1 MNGPAPGATAGLRTG
16 ALGYVD
22 ITSMRPPVG
31 AVTPN
36 RNDPAVQEA
45 LAGAAALRQ
54 PDQPLRVVPVEG
66 GHALADTDSYLRW
79 WALRNTGSGIGQV
92 RPEHVHVVSGNG
104 TAVPAA
110 PDPLAS
116 PVAPATS
123 PGRTPPRPGGATVTP
138 LPLSAI
144 TVDPGLQTRASMNP
158 ETVAEYAEA
167 LTAGIRLP
175 PVVVY
180 RDDDG
185 ALLLADGFH
194 RVAAAE
200 RAGLS
205 EIDAVTHEGGRRAA
219 LLHAVGA
226 NARHG
231 LRRTNADKR
240 RCVELL
246 LRDREWREWSDV
258 LVAQQCGVSDKTV
271 AAVRGALVST
281 SEVPECPIRK
291 TADGRKMRTGRIGR
305 QPSPAQSAGRTG
317 LRHRATGDR
326 ANPDQDPEAA
336 ATPAPSADFRAEL
349 APDSPHDSTG
359 QPEFSSTTPRS
370 VNGRWQSLDEAAAK
384 VLIHLVAFAAT
395 DPNGAACWRDEH
407 FDAVT
412 AAISVKGAQG
422 GSIGRLRMHPPR

>member
-1 MNGPAPGATAGLRTG
+1 MKAAGARPCFTQSGPTPGTGSAAPTPTSAGASNFCSATASG
-16 ALGYVD
+16 A
-22 ITSMRPPVG
+22 S
-31 AVTPN
+31 
-36 RNDPAVQEA
+36 
-45 LAGAAALRQ
+45 
-54 PDQPLRVVPVEG
+54 
-66 GHALADTDSYLRW
+66 
-79 WALRNTGSGIGQV
+79 
-92 RPEHVHVVSGNG
+92 
-104 TAVPAA
+104 
-110 PDPLAS
+110 
-116 PVAPATS
+116 
-123 PGRTPPRPGGATVTP
+123 GRTCWSRS
-138 LPLSAI
+138 SA
-144 TVDPGLQTRASMNP
+144 
-158 ETVAEYAEA
+158 
-167 LTAGIRLP
+167 
-175 PVVVY
+175 
-180 RDDDG
+180 
-185 ALLLADGFH
+185 
-194 RVAAAE
+194 
-200 RAGLS
+200 
-205 EIDAVTHEGGRRAA
+205 
-219 LLHAVGA
+219 
-226 NARHG
+226 
-231 LRRTNADKR
+231 
-240 RCVELL
+240 
-246 LRDREWREWSDV
+246 
-258 LVAQQCGVSDKTV
+258 GVSDKTV